1 MTNVKSVKFML
12 FYILFHSCLY
22 RVCNDLLLW
31 EPLAPVPGAATPKS
45 SKLLGS
51 DALQGLN
58 GMSLLEP
65 SRYMACKS
73 TFATDGECHRS
84 LRSLVYSGVSECNIL
99 TANLLLNALF
109 VLLLLCC

>member
-1 MTNVKSVKFML
+1 MTNIKSVKFTF
-12 FYILFHSCLY
+12 FYILFYSCVY

-73 TFATDGECHRS
+73 TFATDGEYQRS
-84 LRSLVYSGVSECNIL
+84 
-99 TANLLLNALF
+99 
-109 VLLLLCC
+109 